1 MPLFSTWIYQCE
13 DGPRHLN
20 QRTSAIKWFFNKNP
34 LIKLDGYYLLSDWLD
49 APNLRKKAFGYVGDQ
64 IKRLG
69 GAASGCFAQITPR
82 ERWIYLIY
90 ALLAGTYSYWLLGK
104 IVLWFGGFMVTR
116 YQGWGFV
123 LFATTLGFLFRQ
135 PIRKSLLP
143 ITSRF
148 QPWLSKGVVLPKR
161 AKIGLGFTALLAV
174 FFFCRLE
181 LKVSGPF
188 TVLPLHLRSR

>member
-1 MPLFSTWIYQCE
+1 MAESNQKRPTRATSDGPQRIKVGVMPLFSTWIYQCE

-20 QRTSAIKWFFNKNP
+20 QRTSAIKWFFNMNP

-143 ITSRF
+143 ITS
-148 QPWLSKGVVLPKR
+148 
-161 AKIGLGFTALLAV
+161 
-174 FFFCRLE
+174 
-181 LKVSGPF
+181 
-188 TVLPLHLRSR
+188 